1 MKVLKIL
8 SRLYVNDL
16 DASIA
21 FYEALTGEKC
31 AVRFAYK
38 EKGLELAQ
46 IGSLLLIAG
55 NDQALEPFRATNLT
69 IRVDS
74 LSEFK
79 EFLLKNGANIIR
91 DVAKVPT
98 GFNMIAK
105 HKDGTTAE
113 YVEFAKP

>member
-38 EKGLELAQ
+38 EKDLDLAQ

-55 NDQALEPFRATNLT
+55 NDQALEPFRTTTITILVDALT
-69 IRVDS
+69 
-74 LSEFK
+74 EFR
-79 EFLLKNGANIIR
+79 EFLLKNGAVIIR
-91 DVAKVPT
+91 DITKVPT
-98 GFNMIAK
+98 GFNIAIK
-105 HKDGTTAE
+105 HKDGTIAE